1 MNVLVT
7 GGAGFIGSHLA
18 DRLLVDGHKVLVID
32 DLSTGLKTNL
42 KNQEIL
48 KELNINDQKV
58 FDIFHDFKPE
68 VVYHLAAQKNVRSSL
83 DDPINDARINI
94 LGSLNILQAAL
105 KEQVKHFIF
114 VSTGGAIYGETDII
128 PTDEQALEQP
138 ICPYGLAKLS
148 FEKYLGLLAKDKM
161 SWSVLRLANVYGP
174 RQDPKGEAGV
184 IAIFLDNINKSL
196 PLEIYGDGRQT
207 RDYIFV
213 ADVVEAAIKLLDNPN
228 NETYNI
234 GTAKETSLLELV
246 ETLKQIVS
254 QNIEVI
260 HQPAI
265 EGEVKRS
272 CLSTQKALTNL
283 DWQVQTDLFKGLTLT
298 HQWFSR

>member
-1 MNVLVT
+1 
-7 GGAGFIGSHLA
+7 
-18 DRLLVDGHKVLVID
+18 
-32 DLSTGLKTNL
+32 
-42 KNQEIL
+42 
-48 KELNINDQKV
+48 
-58 FDIFHDFKPE
+58 
-68 VVYHLAAQKNVRSSL
+68 
-83 DDPINDARINI
+83 
-94 LGSLNILQAAL
+94 
-105 KEQVKHFIF
+105 
-114 VSTGGAIYGETDII
+114 
-128 PTDEQALEQP
+128 
-138 ICPYGLAKLS
+138 
-148 FEKYLGLLAKDKM
+148 M